1 MAKIKNA
8 LMAGEDVEAVL
19 LNYRKNGK
27 HFWNKLELHHLRDFS
42 SKSSA
47 LIVGI
52 QYEVRL
58 IAS

>member
-52 QYEVRL
+52 QYEVR
-58 IAS
+58 